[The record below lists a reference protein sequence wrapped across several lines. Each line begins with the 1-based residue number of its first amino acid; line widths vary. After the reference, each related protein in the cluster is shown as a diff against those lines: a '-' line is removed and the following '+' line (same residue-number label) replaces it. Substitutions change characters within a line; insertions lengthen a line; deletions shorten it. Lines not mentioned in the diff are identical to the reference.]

1 MVGIIGFIFY
11 VINRLLYFYMMLIVI
26 WALLSWFPGAYQSRL
41 GQLISKLVVPYIRL
55 FDFIPTLAGLS
66 FSPIVAILVLSF
78 AQYGVQA
85 LQGIVYSVV

>member
-1 MVGIIGFIFY
+1 MIGFIFY
-11 VINRLLYFYMMLIVI
+11 AINRLLYFYMMLIVV

-55 FDFIPTLAGLS
+55 FDFIPSFAGLS

-78 AQYGVQA
+78 AQYGVDA
-85 LQGIVYSVV
+85 LQSIVYQLII